1 MNVTKYTTN
10 DFGFMRS
17 EPVFSA
23 GSECGAAQEIVVEKE
38 YSNICKGFGVAITGA
53 SCYMLAQMEK
63 SERRKLLENVY
74 GKDGLNLSV
83 ARLAIG
89 SCDYSAEIY
98 TYDDYPGDTEL
109 EHFSIDRDRNYILP
123 MIKEILEVRPD
134 LYIFAS
140 PWSPPG
146 WMKTGGFICGG
157 YMRSKYIDVYADYI
171 IKYIKAY
178 DAEGIHISAITPQ
191 NEPDVDQYGKFPAC
205 IWNPDQEAR
214 YIFTLSEKLKKEN
227 MQVDIWFHDHNFNG
241 WRRVNWMLEEYPE
254 LTECCSSAAFH
265 YYNGCIEM
273 IDRIKKEHP
282 EIRFQFTEG
291 GPRLKDC
298 FDTDWCK
305 WGTMM
310 AKALNHGCE
319 TFTGWNL
326 ALDEEGRPNIGHCY
340 CAGLVKVNRST
351 HELSHS
357 GQYLAFNHFAHFTQ
371 KGAKIYRSAPANEG
385 HEISDFRN
393 LKFETVSCVAENPDG
408 STVIHIVNP
417 NDEKRQYQYFYEGK
431 WWYFDVMENSVS
443 TVVFEK

>member
-1 MNVTKYTTN
+1 MKVTKYTTN
-10 DFGFMRS
+10 DFGIMRK

-23 GSECGAAQEIVVEKE
+23 GSECGAAQEIVYEKTDFGK
-38 YSNICKGFGVAITGA
+38 CGGFGVALTGA
-53 SCYMLAQMEK
+53 SCYMLSKMEK
-63 SERRKLLENVY
+63 EARKEFLKSIYSKE
-74 GKDGLNLSV
+74 GLNLSV

-98 TYDDYPGDTEL
+98 TYDDVPGDISL
-109 EHFSIDRDRNYILP
+109 EHFSVERDRRYIIP
-123 MIKEILEVRPD
+123 MIKEILEIRPD
-134 LYIFAS
+134 LFIFAS

-146 WMKTGGFICGG
+146 WMKTGGCICGG
-157 YMRSKYIDVYADYI
+157 YMRSKYIKVFA
-171 IKYIKAY
+171 KYIVKYLKAY
-178 DAEGIHISAITPQ
+178 EAEGIHISALTPQ

-205 IWNPDQEAR
+205 IWNPDQEAE
-214 YIFTLSEKLKKEN
+214 YIFVLSDLLKAEN
-227 MQVDIWFHDHNFNG
+227 MDVDIWFHDHNFNG
-241 WRRVNWMLEEYPE
+241 WRRVNWMLEEYPN

-305 WGTMM
+305 WASMM

-326 ALDEEGRPNIGHCY
+326 MLDEEGRPNIGHCY
-340 CAGLVKVNRST
+340 CAGLVMHDNRSG
-351 HELSHS
+351 ELKKS
-357 GQYLAFNHFAHFTQ
+357 GQYMAFNHFAHFIQ
-371 KGAKIYRSAPANEG
+371 NGAKIYQSRLTNEG
-385 HEISDFRN
+385 HEISAFRN
-393 LKFETVSCVAENPDG
+393 LQFETVCCTAENPDG
-408 STVIHIVNP
+408 SFVVNVVNP
-417 NDEKRQYQYFYEGK
+417 NSEKRQCQIFYGGSI
-431 WWYFDVMENSVS
+431 WYFDVMENSVS